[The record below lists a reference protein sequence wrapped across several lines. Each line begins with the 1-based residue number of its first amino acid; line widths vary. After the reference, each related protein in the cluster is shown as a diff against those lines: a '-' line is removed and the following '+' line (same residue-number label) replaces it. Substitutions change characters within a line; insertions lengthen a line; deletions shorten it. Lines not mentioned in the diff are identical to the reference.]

1 MLVCNHLISAHLLVI
16 SANELRPQMQRG
28 GTSEQSSNPWHLGK
42 VEKEG
47 RQAWCRGHE
56 RPFGVTWGTTFYTEG
71 AWDRPVL
78 TGRQELVTLWKLQG
92 IGLVKMR
99 SDRILICLSLLCR
112 HTDVKGKRRGCV
124 VVGAGVI
131 RPTSDRETRK
141 KEGKKG
147 RFVHWLPRMNFCS
160 TFFVCFKVIKA
171 TF

>member
-1 MLVCNHLISAHLLVI
+1 MRWD
-16 SANELRPQMQRG
+16 LRAIKH
-28 GTSEQSSNPWHLGK
+28 TLTPW
-42 VEKEG
+42 EG
-47 RQAWCRGHE
+47 WEWRQAWCRGHK
-56 RPFGVTWGTTFYTEG
+56 RPFRVTWGTTFYTEG

-124 VVGAGVI
+124 VEGAGVI
-131 RPTSDRETRK
+131 RPSRLIEKLGK
-141 KEGKKG
+141 KGEKG

-160 TFFVCFKVIKA
+160 AFFVCFKVIKA
-171 TF
+171 TFETWEVGPDYLMRCMDGS